1 MTNQLSKHELFK
13 LNTAA
18 FAKQIEL
25 NHETTLICLHRK
37 LSGKYREIFIKLEAF
52 FF

>member
-37 LSGKYREIFIKLEAF
+37 PSGKYREIFIKLEAF